1 LTQKDNPQVE
11 RVSVSDAQAGQRLD
25 RVLTESLEAF
35 SRSRLKG
42 LIESGQVTRND
53 EVCRQPA
60 LKVSVG
66 DQLVVTIP
74 AAVDAVPL
82 GQAMDLRILFEDSHL
97 LVLDKP
103 AGLVVHPA
111 PGNPDGTL
119 VNALIAHCGD
129 GLTGIG
135 GVKRPGIV
143 HRLDKDTSGVIVAA
157 KTAEAHAALV
167 TQFSDRT
174 VDRAYRALV
183 WGRPMPPIGEIEGPI
198 GRHPKN
204 RKKMAVV
211 TRGGKAALTRYR
223 SLESY
228 GDGLATLI
236 ECKLETGRT
245 HQIRVHLTH
254 RKHPLIGD
262 PAYGRPGGRRAL
274 PKALDSDETA
284 ILTEFPRQALHAFR
298 LGFTHPDTGQHI
310 DFETEMP
317 DDMLKLKSFLE
328 SL

>member
-1 LTQKDNPQVE
+1 MTQKDNPQVE
-11 RVSVSDAQAGQRLD
+11 CVSVSDAQAGQRLD

-143 HRLDKDTSGVIVAA
+143 HRLDKDTSGVMVAA

>member
-143 HRLDKDTSGVIVAA
+143 HRLDKDTSGVMVAA

-204 RKKMAVV
+204 RKKMAVM

>member
-1 LTQKDNPQVE
+1 MTQKDNPQVE

-42 LIESGQVTRND
+42 LIESDQVTRND

-143 HRLDKDTSGVIVAA
+143 HRLDKDTSGVMVAA

>member
-1 LTQKDNPQVE
+1 MTQKDNPQVE

-143 HRLDKDTSGVIVAA
+143 HRLDKDTSGVMVAA

-183 WGRPMPPIGEIEGPI
+183 WGRPMPPIEEIEGPI

>member
-1 LTQKDNPQVE
+1 MTQKDNPQVE

-42 LIESGQVTRND
+42 VIESGQVTRND

-143 HRLDKDTSGVIVAA
+143 HRLDKDTSGVMVAA

>member
-1 LTQKDNPQVE
+1 MTQKDNPQVE

-66 DQLVVTIP
+66 DQLVVTNP

-143 HRLDKDTSGVIVAA
+143 HRLDKDTSGVMVAA

>member
-1 LTQKDNPQVE
+1 MTQKDNPQVE

-143 HRLDKDTSGVIVAA
+143 HRLDKDTSGVMVAA

-284 ILTEFPRQALHAFR
+284 ILTEFPRQALHALR

>member
-1 LTQKDNPQVE
+1 MPDV
-11 RVSVSDAQAGQRLD
+11 QAGQRLD
-25 RVLTESLEAF
+25 RVLTESLDAL

-53 EVCRQPA
+53 AVCRQPA
-60 LKVSVG
+60 LKVAAG
-66 DQLVVTIP
+66 DRLVVTIP
-74 AAVDAVPL
+74 VAVDAVPL
-82 GQAMDLRILFEDSHL
+82 GQAMDLSILFEDSHL

-143 HRLDKDTSGVIVAA
+143 HRLDKDTSGVMVAA
-157 KTAEAHAALV
+157 KTAQAHAALV
-167 TQFSDRT
+167 TQFSERT
-174 VDRAYRALV
+174 VDRAYRAMV
-183 WGRPMPPIGEIEGPI
+183 WGRPMPPTGEIEGPI

-223 SLESY
+223 SLDSY

-298 LGFTHPDTGQHI
+298 LGFVHPDTGQHI
-310 DFETEMP
+310 DFETEIP
-317 DDMLKLKSFLE
+317 DDMLNLKSFLE

>member
-143 HRLDKDTSGVIVAA
+143 HRLDKDTSGVMVAA

>member
-1 LTQKDNPQVE
+1 MTQKDNPQVE

-143 HRLDKDTSGVIVAA
+143 HRLDKDTSGVMVAA

>member
-66 DQLVVTIP
+66 DQLEVTIP

-143 HRLDKDTSGVIVAA
+143 HRLDKDTSGVMVAA

>member
-1 LTQKDNPQVE
+1 MTQKDNPQVE

-25 RVLTESLEAF
+25 RGLTESLEVF

-143 HRLDKDTSGVIVAA
+143 HRLDKDTSGVMVAA

>member
-1 LTQKDNPQVE
+1 MTQKDNPQVE

-143 HRLDKDTSGVIVAA
+143 HRLDKDTSGVMVAA

-204 RKKMAVV
+204 RKKMAVM

>member
-42 LIESGQVTRND
+42 LIESDQVTRND

-143 HRLDKDTSGVIVAA
+143 HRLDKDTSGVMVAA

>member
-1 LTQKDNPQVE
+1 MTQKDNPQVE
-11 RVSVSDAQAGQRLD
+11 RVSVSYAQAGQRLD

-143 HRLDKDTSGVIVAA
+143 HRLDKDTSGVMVAA

>member
-1 LTQKDNPQVE
+1 MTQKDNPQVE

-25 RVLTESLEAF
+25 RVLTESLEVF

-143 HRLDKDTSGVIVAA
+143 HRLDKDTSGVMVAA